1 MSSWL
6 LTKYISFLGPR
17 LEKFKRKGPKLYNF
31 RCPICNDSET
41 NKNKARGYIYEI
53 KGNLSYH
60 CHNCGISMSV
70 EKLIKTVDQNLYN
83 EMQMEK
89 LKDSRTPEQDDYQEF
104 IEKMKTPVFLK
115 SGPLKGL
122 KKVSQLSPNDPVKK
136 FIDSRKIPNFYHSRM
151 FACPNFMRF
160 TNNLIPNK
168 FEESNLV
175 NDEIRLLIPFFDK
188 DKNVHAYQGRS
199 LRKKSDVKY
208 ITIILN
214 DNIPKI
220 YGLDTVD
227 ETYRIYVFEGP
238 IDSMFIPN
246 SIAVAGGDLIAAGKQ
261 FDRDTMVLV
270 YDNEPR
276 SRETVA
282 KIEKAIYNGYR
293 VCIWPENLQ
302 HKDINDMVLA
312 GMTPDFIKHII
323 DHHTYRDLSAKLAL
337 TKWSKV

>member
-1 MSSWL
+1 MSWL
-6 LTKYISFLGPR
+6 EVKYIGILGTR
-17 LEKFKRKGPKLYNF
+17 LRNYKRKGPKLWNF
-31 RCPICNDSET
+31 SCEICGDSET

-136 FIDSRKIPNFYHSRM
+136 FIDARKIPNFYHSRM

-175 NDEIRLLIPFFDK
+175 NDEVRLLIPFFDK

-246 SIAVAGGDLIAAGKQ
+246 SIAVAGSDLIAAGKQ

-276 SRETVA
+276 SRETVG